1 MTKKNENEKAKERGR
16 IRNIYDKRNAFSS
29 QQKEAVLFT
38 FRISKLREL
47 KNLGPWKLMENFL
60 ILVLHCGK

>member
-1 MTKKNENEKAKERGR
+1 MIRGMLSAY
-16 IRNIYDKRNAFSS
+16 IY
-29 QQKEAVLFT
+29 